1 MLAKQGRIGRKA
13 LWHLQRLA
21 VEPHQRLLE
30 ELVRASA
37 EGSGLEHAVV
47 VVDGEITILERPIMN
62 YGEQQPVVRVEPQ
75 R

>member
-1 MLAKQGRIGRKA
+1 MLAKKGRIGREA
-13 LWHLQRLA
+13 LWHVERLA

-37 EGSGLEHAVV
+37 EGSGHEHAVV
-47 VVDGEITILERPIMN
+47 VVDGEITILEGPIMN
-62 YGEQQPVVRVEPQ
+62 CGEQQAVVGVESQ